1 MTALFHWPARMIL
14 SALVIGSWISAAS
27 AAGTAT
33 WNVDPGKSQL
43 GFSGT
48 QTGAKFDGKF
58 ARFSAA
64 IGFDPDHLDTSH
76 INVTVDLASA
86 ATGDVQRDTALPGSD
101 WFDVS
106 EFPKATFATTTIRKT
121 GANAYEAVGTL
132 TLRGVTKPLIL
143 PFTLQIDGAAAHA
156 VGHVNLVRTAFG
168 IGQGPWA
175 TGEWVALD
183 VDVDLDIVATRDK

>member
-1 MTALFHWPARMIL
+1 MTALFRWPARTIL

-27 AAGTAT
+27 AAGAAT
-33 WNVDPGKSQL
+33 WSVDMAKSQL

-48 QTGAKFDGKF
+48 QTGAAFDGKF
-58 ARFSAA
+58 TRFSAA
-64 IGFDPDHLDTSH
+64 IVFDPDHLDTSH
-76 INVTVDLASA
+76 ITVTVDLASA

-101 WFDVS
+101 WFDVA
-106 EFPKATFATTTIRKT
+106 EFPKASFVTTAIRKT
-121 GANAYEAVGTL
+121 GQNAYEAAGNL
-132 TLRGVTKPLIL
+132 TLRGVTKPLVL
-143 PFTLQIDGAAAHA
+143 PFTLQIDGTTAHA

-183 VDVDLDIVATRDK
+183 VDVNLDITATRSN